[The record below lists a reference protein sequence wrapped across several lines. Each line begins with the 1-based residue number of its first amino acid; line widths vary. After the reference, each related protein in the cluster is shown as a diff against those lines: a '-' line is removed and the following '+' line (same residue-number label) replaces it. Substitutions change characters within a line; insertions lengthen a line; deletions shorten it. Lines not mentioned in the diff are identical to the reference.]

1 MEMVRKKAYH
11 RIQQDEGRA
20 MSIQSILN
28 HKGNKVITIPPDT
41 RVSIAAHRMRLE
53 RIGAIVIASDGAR
66 IEGIMSERD
75 IVRGLTEHGAA
86 VIDMPVLALMSRN
99 VFTCR
104 PDAEIRDVMRL
115 MTLHRIRHVPVAE
128 NGVLRGIVSIGDVVK
143 SRLEDMELETN
154 VLRDYAV
161 AHQ

>member
-1 MEMVRKKAYH
+1 
-11 RIQQDEGRA
+11 
-20 MSIQSILN
+20 MSIQSILD
-28 HKGNKVITIPPDT
+28 HKGSKVVTIAPDT
-41 RVSIAAHRMRLE
+41 RVGAAAHRLRLE
-53 RIGAIVIASDGAR
+53 HIGAIIITSDGH
-66 IEGIMSERD
+66 IEGILSERD
-75 IVRGLTEHGAA
+75 IVHGLTEHGAA
-86 VIDMPVLALMSRN
+86 VIDLPVSALMSRN
-99 VFTCR
+99 VHTCR

-115 MTLHRIRHVPVAE
+115 MTQHRIRHVPVAE

>member
-1 MEMVRKKAYH
+1 
-11 RIQQDEGRA
+11 
-20 MSIQSILN
+20 MSIQSILD
-28 HKGNKVITIPPDT
+28 HKGSKVVTIAPDT
-41 RVSIAAHRMRLE
+41 RVGAAAHRLRLE
-53 RIGAIVIASDGAR
+53 HIGAIVITGEDLR
-66 IEGIMSERD
+66 IEGILSERD
-75 IVRGLTEHGAA
+75 IVEGLTEHGAA
-86 VIDMPVLALMSRN
+86 VIDLPVSALMSRN
-99 VFTCR
+99 VRTCR

-115 MTLHRIRHVPVAE
+115 MTLHRIRHVPVVE

>member
-1 MEMVRKKAYH
+1 
-11 RIQQDEGRA
+11 

-28 HKGNKVITIPPDT
+28 HKGIKVITIAPDT
-41 RVSIAAHRMRLE
+41 RVGAAAHRLRLE
-53 RIGAIVIASDGAR
+53 HIGAVVVTGEGLR
-66 IEGIMSERD
+66 IEGILSERD
-75 IVRGLTEHGAA
+75 IVEGLTEHGAE
-86 VIDMPVLALMSRN
+86 VIDLPVSALMSRN
-99 VFTCR
+99 VHTCK

-115 MTLHRIRHVPVAE
+115 MTLHRIRHVPVVE
-128 NGVLRGIVSIGDVVK
+128 NGALRGIVSIGDVVK

>member
-1 MEMVRKKAYH
+1 
-11 RIQQDEGRA
+11 
-20 MSIQSILN
+20 MSIQSILD
-28 HKGNKVITIPPDT
+28 HKGSKVVTIAPDT
-41 RVSIAAHRMRLE
+41 RVGAAAHRLRLE
-53 RIGAIVIASDGAR
+53 HIGAIVITSEDRR
-66 IEGIMSERD
+66 IEGILSERD
-75 IVRGLTEHGAA
+75 IVEGLTEHGAA
-86 VIDMPVLALMSRN
+86 VVDLPVSALMSRN
-99 VFTCR
+99 VRTCR